1 MAEAGSRPA
10 VAGQRE
16 DAADRGGIDAVTLL
30 SLLFFVLFAIPS
42 RLIFAPLGASG
53 TPAQVLSLGLGTW
66 WAAIKL
72 AGGDQDP
79 RRSDVIRRAMLLF
92 VAAIMISYLT
102 AATRPISSAELR
114 QADTGLVLALGWLG
128 LLLFT
133 GSGLTSMAAL
143 NTTLRRLVLS
153 GGLLASLGILQF
165 VTKRAFTNYIQI
177 PGLATNNTLVS
188 VVGRGGLT
196 RPAGTALHP
205 IEFGAVLTMTLP
217 IALHFAMHD
226 RTRNVFR
233 RWFPVAVIAVAVPIS
248 ISRSAIVS
256 TVVVLAVLL
265 PSWSRSARRL
275 AYVSLIGLLGL
286 LFVTVPG
293 LLGTL
298 AGLFTGISG
307 DSSAQSRTDSYALAA
322 AFISRRPVFG
332 RGFLTFLP
340 SYRILDNQYL
350 GLAIETGIVGVAALL
365 ILFICGIG
373 VGRAI
378 RRRDNCTAATSSLAN
393 SLAASVAS
401 AAASFALFD
410 AFSFPMAATLI
421 FFMLGCLAALDR
433 LTWQPAILDS
443 GGAA

>member
-1 MAEAGSRPA
+1 MAETATSQAGVTPEQELPA
-10 VAGQRE
+10 RT
-16 DAADRGGIDAVTLL
+16 GIDAVTLL
-30 SLLFFVLFAIPS
+30 SLLFFVLFAVPS

-72 AGGDQDP
+72 AGGDHDP
-79 RRSDVIRRAMLLF
+79 RGRDVIRRAMLLF
-92 VAAIMISYLT
+92 TAAIMISYLV
-102 AATRPISSAELR
+102 AATRPVSAAELR

-143 NTTLRRLVLS
+143 TTTLRRLVLA

-177 PGLATNNTLVS
+177 PGLTTNNTLVS

-226 RTRNVFR
+226 RTRNVVR

-256 TVVVLAVLL
+256 TIVVLAVLL
-265 PSWSRSARRL
+265 PSWTRAARRT
-275 AYVSLIGLLGL
+275 AYVSLVGLFGL
-286 LFVTVPG
+286 LFVAVPG

-298 AGLFTGISG
+298 AALFTGISG

-322 AFISRRPVFG
+322 AFISRRPYFG

-350 GLAIETGIVGVAALL
+350 GLAIETGVVGVGALL
-365 ILFICGIG
+365 VLFICGIAI
-373 VGRAI
+373 GRAI
-378 RRRDNCTAATSSLAN
+378 RHRDNCSAYASSLAN

-433 LTWQPAILDS
+433 LTWRPVAV
-443 GGAA
+443 

>member
-1 MAEAGSRPA
+1 MAEADHSPSL
-10 VAGQRE
+10 VAETPTGRS
-16 DAADRGGIDAVTLL
+16 GGIDAVSLL
-30 SLLFFVLFAIPS
+30 SLFFLVLFAIPS

-72 AGGDQDP
+72 AGGDPDP
-79 RRSDVIRRAMLLF
+79 RGRDVIRRAMLLF
-92 VAAIMISYLT
+92 TAAIMVSYLV
-102 AATRPISSAELR
+102 AATRPVSAAELR

-133 GSGLTSMAAL
+133 GSGLNSMAAL
-143 NTTLRRLVLS
+143 NITLRRLVS
-153 GGLLASLGILQF
+153 AGGLLASLGILQF

-217 IALHFAMHD
+217 IALHFAMQD
-226 RTRNVFR
+226 RTRNVVR
-233 RWFPVAVIAVAVPIS
+233 RWFPVLAIAIAVPIS

-265 PSWSRSARRL
+265 PSWTRTARRA
-275 AYVSLIGLLGL
+275 AYLSLIGLFGL
-286 LFVTVPG
+286 LFVAVPG

-307 DSSAQSRTDSYALAA
+307 DSSAQSRTDSYALATE
-322 AFISRRPVFG
+322 FITRRPIFG

-350 GLAIETGIVGVAALL
+350 GLAIETGVVGVVALL
-365 ILFICGIG
+365 TLFFCGIAI
-373 VGRAI
+373 GRAI
-378 RRRDNCTAATSSLAN
+378 RKRVNSTPPIASLAN

-433 LTWQPAILDS
+433 LTWSPA
-443 GGAA
+443 GGPAHGDV

>member
-1 MAEAGSRPA
+1 
-10 VAGQRE
+10 
-16 DAADRGGIDAVTLL
+16 
-30 SLLFFVLFAIPS
+30 
-42 RLIFAPLGASG
+42 
-53 TPAQVLSLGLGTW
+53 
-66 WAAIKL
+66 
-72 AGGDQDP
+72 
-79 RRSDVIRRAMLLF
+79 MLLF
-92 VAAIMISYLT
+92 VAAIMVSYLV
-102 AATRPISSAELR
+102 AATRPISAAELR

-133 GSGLTSMAAL
+133 GSGLNSMAAL
-143 NTTLRRLVLS
+143 TTTLRRLVLA

-217 IALHFAMHD
+217 IALHFAMQD
-226 RTRNVFR
+226 RTRNVIR
-233 RWFPVAVIAVAVPIS
+233 RWFPVIVIAIAVPIS

-265 PSWSRSARRL
+265 PSWTRAARRI
-275 AYVSLIGLLGL
+275 AYLSLICLFGL
-286 LFVTVPG
+286 LFVAIPG

-307 DSSAQSRTDSYALAA
+307 DSSAQSRTESYALAT
-322 AFISRRPVFG
+322 AFITRRPIFG

-350 GLAIETGIVGVAALL
+350 GLAIETGVIGVAALL
-365 ILFICGIG
+365 MLFLCGIAI
-373 VGRAI
+373 GRAI
-378 RRRDNCTAATSSLAN
+378 YKRANSTPAVASLAN
-393 SLAASVAS
+393 SLAASVGS

-410 AFSFPMAATLI
+410 AFSFPMAATLV

-433 LTWQPAILDS
+433 LTWSPPAHRS
-443 GGAA
+443 GGGA

>member
-1 MAEAGSRPA
+1 M
-10 VAGQRE
+10 
-16 DAADRGGIDAVTLL
+16 
-30 SLLFFVLFAIPS
+30 LFAIPS

-72 AGGDQDP
+72 AGGDPDP
-79 RRSDVIRRAMLLF
+79 RRRDVIRRAMLLF
-92 VAAIMISYLT
+92 VAAIMISYLR
-102 AATRPISSAELR
+102 AATRPVSSAELR

-143 NTTLRRLVLS
+143 NTTLRRLVLA
-153 GGLLASLGILQF
+153 GGSLASLGILQF

-177 PGLATNNTLVS
+177 PGLTTNNTLVS
-188 VVGRGGLT
+188 VVGRAGLT

-226 RTRNVFR
+226 QTRNAFR

-256 TVVVLAVLL
+256 TIVVLAVLL

-275 AYVSLIGLLGL
+275 AYVSLVGLLGL
-286 LFVTVPG
+286 LFVAVPG

-298 AGLFTGISG
+298 AALFTGISG

-322 AFISRRPVFG
+322 AFISRRPILG

-365 ILFICGIG
+365 ILFVCGIG

-378 RRRDNCTAATSSLAN
+378 GRRENCTAATRSLAN

-433 LTWQPAILDS
+433 LTWQPATAEL
-443 GGAA
+443 GRAT

>member
-1 MAEAGSRPA
+1 MAEAGSSASQVVESPTGRSPL
-10 VAGQRE
+10 
-16 DAADRGGIDAVTLL
+16 DAVSLL
-30 SLLFFVLFAIPS
+30 SLFFFVLFAIPS

-72 AGGDQDP
+72 AGGDPDP
-79 RRSDVIRRAMLLF
+79 RSRDVIRRAMLLF
-92 VAAIMISYLT
+92 VAAIMVSYLV
-102 AATRPISSAELR
+102 AATRPISAAELR

-133 GSGLTSMAAL
+133 GSGLNSMAAL
-143 NTTLRRLVLS
+143 TTTLRRLVLA

-217 IALHFAMHD
+217 IALHFAMQD
-226 RTRNVFR
+226 RTRNVIR
-233 RWFPVAVIAVAVPIS
+233 RWFPVIVIAIAVPIS

-265 PSWSRSARRL
+265 PSWTRTARRI
-275 AYVSLIGLLGL
+275 AYLSLICLFGL
-286 LFVTVPG
+286 LFVAIPG

-307 DSSAQSRTDSYALAA
+307 DSSAQSRTESYALAT
-322 AFISRRPVFG
+322 AFITRRPIFG

-350 GLAIETGIVGVAALL
+350 GLAIETGV
-365 ILFICGIG
+365 IG
-373 VGRAI
+373 VGALLMLFLCGIAIGRAI
-378 RRRDNCTAATSSLAN
+378 YKRANSTPAVASLAN
-393 SLAASVAS
+393 SLAASVGS

-410 AFSFPMAATLI
+410 AFSFPMAATLV

-433 LTWQPAILDS
+433 LTWSPPAHRS
-443 GGAA
+443 GGGA